1 MTILLF
7 SYRLH
12 PEFQLNERPRYPF
25 WFTPASVLGEVVL
38 TKNSSHVHSFHMY
51 VPTEK
56 STNVD
61 MEWITQISK
70 AAENAE
76 EDMESPGEVYF

>member
-1 MTILLF
+1 M
-7 SYRLH
+7 
-12 PEFQLNERPRYPF
+12 
-25 WFTPASVLGEVVL
+25 LGEVVL